1 MSAGTTGPN
10 STRPNTSF
18 EDIPSN
24 TIIEALLGGYFYND
38 PDGLDAY
45 LEFNGRRQQA
55 ERDALIASQNNSS
68 TPPPI
73 SQTITDANN
82 DASKQLVYA
91 LAYIMKT

>member
-1 MSAGTTGPN
+1 MSAGTTGSN

-24 TIIEALLGGYFYND
+24 TGIEALIGGYFYND

-45 LEFNGRRQQA
+45 LEFNDARNAAARA
-55 ERDALIASQNNSS
+55 ELIASQNNSS
-68 TPPPI
+68 TPPPT
-73 SQTITDANN
+73 SPTITNANN

>member
-1 MSAGTTGPN
+1 MSAGTTGSN

-18 EDIPSN
+18 EDIPLS
-24 TIIEALLGGYFYND
+24 TGIEALIGGYFYND

-45 LEFNGRRQQA
+45 LEFNDARIAAARA
-55 ERDALIASQNNSS
+55 ELIASQNNSS